1 MTAAAVGA
9 VTPRGRWTALEG
21 FEAAFYVIVLMMMS
35 EALLGPLFGG
45 VDDLPAPAW
54 LQLMWL
60 PVYGIMAGLL
70 VLRLKIMPRVWI
82 AGVLTA
88 GIVGI
93 AFASTLWSI
102 MPDVTI
108 RRAVALLFTSLLGMM
123 IAARYDW
130 RGMIELFAT
139 TFLILAVG
147 SIIAAVAVPSFG
159 IHLGELHQGAWRGLW
174 QEKNQ
179 LGAGMAKGVLAC
191 LSAAVVSPRRRWFWA
206 GGAAV
211 CSALVLLSTS
221 TTALLAW
228 LTVLAGGV
236 ALFGLRRGGGVTLL
250 TVWGLTI
257 GLILSLGTVLLAPE
271 IILAAVGKDATLT
284 GRTDIWVSILRR
296 VEERPWEGYGYGAFW
311 IDPQG
316 PAWWVR
322 SDIGWRSPT
331 AHNGWLDVLVQTGW
345 IGLGVFA
352 VHFAVTAG
360 AASLR
365 LFRGDEALWVLL
377 SIALFTL
384 FSISESTIMQQ
395 NNYNWVM
402 YVATTAKLLELRRR
416 AAPRLQPYLV
426 QAGRA
431 LVAPPP
437 AASLRRISAAP

>member
-1 MTAAAVGA
+1 MSDAAAA
-9 VTPRGRWTALEG
+9 PRSRWTAIEG
-21 FEAAFYVIVLMMMS
+21 LEAAFYCVVLMMMS

-60 PVYGIMAGLL
+60 PVYGLMGGLL
-70 VLRLKIMPRVWI
+70 LIRLKIMPRVWL
-82 AGVLTA
+82 AGLFTGA
-88 GIVGI
+88 IVAV
-93 AFASTLWSI
+93 AFASTQWSI

-108 RRAVALLFTSLLGMM
+108 RRAVALLFTSLLGML

-130 RGMIELFAT
+130 RGMVELFAA

-147 SIIAAVAVPSFG
+147 SIVAVIVAPSFG
-159 IHLGELHQGAWRGLW
+159 IHMDDVHPGAWRGLW

-179 LGAGMAKGVLAC
+179 MGAGMAKGALAC
-191 LSAAVVSPRRRWFWA
+191 LSAAVLSPKRRLFWA
-206 GGAAV
+206 GGAVV

-250 TVWGLTI
+250 TVWALTI
-257 GLILSLGTVLLAPE
+257 GVIMALGTVLLAPE

-296 VEERPWEGYGYGAFW
+296 VEERPLTGYGYGAFW

-345 IGLGVFA
+345 LGLGVFA
-352 VHFAVTAG
+352 MHFAVTVG

-365 LFRGDEALWVLL
+365 LFRGGEALWVLL
-377 SIALFTL
+377 SITLFLL

-395 NNYNWVM
+395 NNYNWAI
-402 YVATTAKLLELRRR
+402 YIATTAKLLELRSRS
-416 AAPRLQPYLV
+416 ALKLQPYLV

-431 LVAPPP
+431 LSAPPP
-437 AASLRRISAAP
+437 ASLRRISAAP